1 MASESPAMR
10 PGALPASYPE
20 VDSDSQFSIGLHWFC
35 VMLSNG
41 SAMNS
46 RRTAKA
52 ARAIQETVSSTILL
66 TLKDP
71 RVRNVTVT
79 RAEASGD
86 LRQAKVY
93 VSVMGDEKMQALT
106 MRGLRAARGFLQSK
120 VAERLQTKNTP
131 ILEFVLDASVKR
143 SAEVSQA
150 FREIDVPEG
159 DVPEDEAENSAAT
172 DAAPLNDSS
181 PDDFSAESADDELD
195 DEDDSDDTHLHS
207 DQ

>member
-1 MASESPAMR
+1 M
-10 PGALPASYPE
+10 LP
-20 VDSDSQFSIGLHWFC
+20 
-35 VMLSNG
+35 NG

-131 ILEFVLDASVKR
+131 ILEFVLDGSVKR

-159 DVPEDEAENSAAT
+159 NLPEGAAENSGEAENSAAA
-172 DAAPLNDSS
+172 DASLLNDSS
-181 PDDFSAESADDELD
+181 PDDFSAAAAVDELD
-195 DEDDSDDTHLHS
+195 DEDDSDDIHLHS